1 MAVPSFPADDT
12 DKNDDLTASSAID
25 PNTTL
30 DIFIGPNRS
39 ITELADTVDTLDGV
53 RAETI
58 DISNEKDGTH
68 LEVIMLEE
76 PDADQPG
83 LDLVDNFV
91 TVDGI
96 GPAVAGLLLAGGI
109 RTFRQL
115 ANTPVERIR
124 AILQAAGP
132 RFRIHDATNWP
143 EQAGQLADRQISQQQ
158 ADSQLPYG
166 FGQWPNEKTGNDATA

>member
-1 MAVPSFPADDT
+1 MDDV
-12 DKNDDLTASSAID
+12 NDLSAID

-30 DIFIGPNRS
+30 DIFIGPDSS

-68 LEVIMLEE
+68 VEVILLAESAPDR
-76 PDADQPG
+76 PDADM
-83 LDLVDNFV
+83 VDNFV
-91 TVDGI
+91 TVNGI
-96 GPAVAGLLLAGGI
+96 GPNVAGLLLAGGI

-115 ANTPVERIR
+115 ANTPIERIR
-124 AILQAAGP
+124 AILEAAGP
-132 RFRIHDATNWP
+132 RFRIHDAINWT
-143 EQAGQLADRQISQQQ
+143 EQAGQLADQQISMQQ
-158 ADSQLPYG
+158 ADSLLPYG